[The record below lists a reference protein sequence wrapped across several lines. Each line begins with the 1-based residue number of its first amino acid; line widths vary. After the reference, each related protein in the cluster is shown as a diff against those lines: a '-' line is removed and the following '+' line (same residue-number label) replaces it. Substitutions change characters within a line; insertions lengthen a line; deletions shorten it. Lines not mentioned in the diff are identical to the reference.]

1 LRVSFEKECVKYI
14 KPKDKKEIVKQLSE
28 VFLID
33 NSSDSIEK
41 GWQRWLSFI
50 DRNKNK
56 YPVLERMRGE
66 RYRYYFTYLKYDYRI
81 RPMIYTTNWIER
93 LNRDYKRTLRMR
105 GALPNPEAAI
115 LLMGYVAMNHKA
127 YERKVPKLDYDR
139 SFQWEE

>member
-1 LRVSFEKECVKYI
+1 VLKYI
-14 KPKDKKEIVKQLSE
+14 KPKDKKEIVKQLRE

-56 YPVLERMRGE
+56 YLVLERMRGE
-66 RYRYYFTYLKYDYRI
+66 LYRYYFTYLKYDYRI
-81 RPMIYTTNWIER
+81 RHMKYTTNCIER

-105 GALPNPEAAI
+105 GALPNSQAAI

-127 YERKVPKLDYDR
+127 YEREVPKLDNDR
-139 SFQWEE
+139 SFQWEATR